1 MKYPNVIFFRYNNY
15 KVIDDLLQNN
25 KDTLNFTLHIT
36 DDYNYLNKLY
46 NPDYHVLITFGVNW
60 EEYSKDVYS
69 IISNRMTKQWIHLS
83 EINNIND
90 LNDIVNSCYIN
101 FLLNDRKKSRP
112 IFSIFTTCYNSFH
125 KIERAYDGLKSQ
137 ILKDWEWVILDD
149 SPNDEHFIFLKKLF
163 KDDNKIRLYK
173 RSSNSGNIG
182 NVKNEAISLCRGLYV
197 LELDHD
203 DKILPYVLS
212 DSTRVFEENEDVGFV
227 YMDFINIYENN
238 NNFSY
243 GDFCS
248 KGYAGYY
255 CQKYNNNWV
264 YVCMTPNINNI
275 TLSHLVCMPNH
286 PRIWRRDTLVNII
299 GNYSEYLYICD
310 DLEVILRT
318 AINTKMVKIP
328 KLGYVQYMNEGNN
341 NFSLIR
347 NSEINRIGPQYLVPI
362 FTKKFDVVEKMK
374 SLDAYDNEKY
384 LNNHKR
390 IWERDDYEHKI
401 ANKII
406 QYDYE
411 YQYCII
417 GIKTFY
423 DNIECLK
430 ELYKNEKNDFILLE
444 NNETIENLSS
454 ILESNHFDK
463 MKCYSLKNTTEQE
476 FINYFIRLY
485 KSCDNYEIFCSNNT
499 KNINNE
505 SNNAVKLIKD
515 YNTNFNTRAE
525 IINANTNENQNYLE
539 IGVEYGTT
547 FNSVYFTNKTGV
559 DPDPKFES
567 TQLVLKT
574 SNDFFDGNNE
584 LFDVIFIDGMHQT
597 EYFLNDFI
605 NSLKILNNDGIIF
618 IDDILPITYF
628 EQLKIPRKHYY
639 ENNILKYGE
648 PWTGDIWKVVYYIL
662 KNHSENFE
670 FSYFNSPYY
679 RGVGMLKNIKYF
691 RVSEDAI
698 IEINNYE
705 YNIDFPNYLK
715 FFQ

>member
-15 KVIDDLLQNN
+15 SSI
-25 KDTLNFTLHIT
+25 DTLLKDNNNALNCTINIT
-36 DDYNYLNKLY
+36 SDSSYLNKLY
-46 NPDYHVLITFGVNW
+46 NSDYHVLITFGNNW

-69 IISNRMTKQWIHLS
+69 IISDRMTKQWIHLS
-83 EINNIND
+83 EINDINELNHNIN
-90 LNDIVNSCYIN
+90 NCYVN
-101 FLLNDRKKSRP
+101 FLLNDRKNTRP
-112 IFSIFTTCYNSFH
+112 IFSIFTTCYNSYH
-125 KIERAYDGLKSQ
+125 KIERAYDSLKNQ

-149 SPNDEHFIFLKKLF
+149 SPNDEHFDFLRKLF

-173 RSSNSGNIG
+173 RASNSGNIG
-182 NVKNEAISLCRGLYV
+182 NVKNEAVSLCRGLYV

-203 DKILPYVLS
+203 DKILPSVLY
-212 DSTRVFEENEDVGFV
+212 DSKRVFEENEDVGFV

-264 YVCMTPNINNI
+264 HVCITPNINNI

-286 PRIWRRDTLVNII
+286 PRIWRRDTLVNVI

-310 DLEVILRT
+310 DLEVILQT
-318 AINTKMVKIP
+318 AINTKMAKIP
-328 KLGYVQYMNEGNN
+328 KLGYVQYMNDGNN

-362 FTKKFDVVEKMK
+362 FTQKFDVAGKMK
-374 SLDAYDNEKY
+374 SINANDDEKY
-384 LNNHKR
+384 LDNHKK

-411 YQYCII
+411 KQYCII

-423 DNIECLK
+423 ENIECLK

-444 NNETIENLSS
+444 NNNTIENLSS
-454 ILESNHFDK
+454 ILESNGFDR
-463 MKCYSLKNTTEQE
+463 MKCYTMKDTSEQE
-476 FINYFIRLY
+476 FINYFVRLY
-485 KSCDNYEIFCSNNT
+485 KSCDNYEIFEINNGQ
-499 KNINNE
+499 NINNII
-505 SNNAVKLIKD
+505 KL
-515 YNTNFNTRAE
+515 NTYYNTRAE
-525 IINANTNENQNYLE
+525 IINANSNQYDNYLE

-547 FNSVYFTNKTGV
+547 FNNVHFINKIGV

-567 TQLVLKT
+567 TQLVLKK
-574 SNDFFDGNNE
+574 SNDFFDSNNE

-597 EYFLNDFI
+597 EYFLDDFI
-605 NSLKILNNDGIIF
+605 NSMKVLNNGGIIF

-639 ENNILKYGE
+639 ENSILKYGE
-648 PWTGDIWKVVYYIL
+648 PWTGDIWKVFYYIL

-670 FSYFNSPYY
+670 FSYFNSGSY
-679 RGVGMLKNIKYF
+679 RGIGMLKNIQYF
-691 RVSEDAI
+691 KIREDAI

-705 YNIDFPNYLK
+705 YNIDFPDYLAY
-715 FFQ
+715 FL